1 MKNRW
6 TRSTTVIL
14 SLGMTVM
21 LCLGAAGG
29 CSNFERN
36 TFKTLSASKAVIDQ
50 AQADYEARVFP
61 KNACSYAILNDAK
74 QTQGHAVSAMVLY
87 EQEKVVK
94 GDLTAQTAIVVAE
107 LGKLP
112 ALIGEVKSLYS
123 NPASLCGPRKGGVN

>member
-1 MKNRW
+1 MKSL
-6 TRSTTVIL
+6 TRSKAIL
-14 SLGMTVM
+14 SVAAM
-21 LCLGAAGG
+21 LCFALTA
-29 CSNFERN
+29 CDSFERA

-61 KNACSYAILNDAK
+61 KNACSYAIINDAK
-74 QTQGHAVSAMVLY
+74 ATQKTAVDAMVVY

-94 GDLTAQTAIVVAE
+94 GDLTAQTAVVVAQ

-123 NPASLCGPRKGGVN
+123 NPASLCGPGKAGVN